1 VAGRIGYRRRRMNA
15 ISDPQTLVAAEAET
29 GFAIGLGHGAG
40 FYLTSARSALTRR
53 RFDKA
58 SRAGFRA

>member
-1 VAGRIGYRRRRMNA
+1 MNA

>member
-29 GFAIGLGHGAG
+29 GFAVGLGYGSG
-40 FYLTSARSALTRR
+40 FYLTSGRPGLARRGS
-53 RFDKA
+53 DKA
-58 SRAGFRA
+58 PRVGFGA